1 MALIKLAFTLARTAE
16 RLAWVSSADDVN
28 GFDG

>member
-1 MALIKLAFTLARTAE
+1 MAFIKLAFTLARTAE
-16 RLAWVSSADDVN
+16 RLAWVTAANDVN